1 MINRRLRR
9 PSGVRSL
16 RLGELKI
23 SYVPDGVVLLKPRG
37 WLPAATER
45 DWVEYADH
53 LNDTGHLVAGIGAL
67 LIEYGRQA
75 LLIDAGFG
83 PRAVPE
89 NPDHPLIGAVH
100 GGALLDNLDRLGR
113 APGEIQAVAFTHLHA
128 DHLGWACVNPPVFTG
143 AAFLVV
149 EQEWAHRHLADQHG
163 VTDRMLTVLTPRLR
177 LVPDAEEI
185 FPGVRVRLAPGHT
198 AGHAAFI
205 ISSGGRRLLAFGDA
219 LHSPLQV
226 RHPEW
231 SAGPDH
237 DPVLSARQ
245 RHWLLAELQRP
256 DTLGFGVHFADV
268 VFGRVEQ
275 DADGA
280 AWQPQ
285 P

>member
-16 RLGELKI
+16 RLGDLKI
-23 SYVPDGVVLLKPRG
+23 SYVPDGAVLLKPRG

-45 DWVEYADH
+45 DWQEHVDH

-67 LIEYGRQA
+67 LVEHGGRT

-89 NPDHPLIGAVH
+89 DPGHPLVGAIH
-100 GGALLDNLDRLGR
+100 GGALLDNLGRLGR
-113 APGEIQAVAFTHLHA
+113 TPGEIQAVAFTHLHA
-128 DHLGWACVNPPVFTG
+128 DHLGWACADPPVFTE
-143 AAFLVV
+143 ATFLVV
-149 EQEWAHRHLADQHG
+149 EQEWAHRHLAGEHG
-163 VTDRMLTVLTPRLR
+163 VTDAMLSALTPRLR
-177 LVPDAEEI
+177 LVRDAEEI
-185 FPGVRVRLAPGHT
+185 FPGVRVRLTLGHT
-198 AGHAAFI
+198 AGHTAFV

-219 LHSPLQV
+219 LHSPVQV
-226 RHPEW
+226 RHPGW

-237 DPVLSARQ
+237 DPVQSALH
-245 RHWLLAELQRP
+245 RHRLVAELQRP

-268 VFGRVEQ
+268 VFGRVRR
-275 DADGA
+275 DSGGTT
-280 AWQPQ
+280 WQPQ